1 MRTDEMLDMAFEIEL
16 TNRVEAK
23 LVKLENS
30 FPVIPVESSP
40 KLFLFNMNNY
50 SQQSESAEVA
60 DWQID
65 RDDVKFTLN
74 RASRLSTSIS
84 PIMKAS
90 ANP

>member
-1 MRTDEMLDMAFEIEL
+1 MSTTRVAKPDQYGVGLVHWVTMSGEMRTDEMLDMAFEIEL

-50 SQQSESAEVA
+50 SQHSESAEVA
-60 DWQID
+60 DWQSQP
-65 RDDVKFTLN
+65 R
-74 RASRLSTSIS
+74 
-84 PIMKAS
+84 
-90 ANP
+90 